1 MRSNVT
7 LVGCNGLNDQ
17 TGISTSQIN
26 EARINRKIIQ
36 NSGQVI
42 VFSRLHQTGGKS
54 SNFTVGSIDDVD
66 ILITDSFADLS
77 SLLNLK
83 KWYSSHPGTDLAF
96 SYIKQLGPYHDKSWC
111 EAFII
116 VP

>member
-42 VFSRLHQTGGKS
+42 VLADYTKLGKS

-66 ILITDSFADLS
+66 ILITDSFADPKLIAKFEKMVFKS
-77 SLLNLK
+77 SR
-83 KWYSSHPGTDLAF
+83 YRSSF
-96 SYIKQLGPYHDKSWC
+96 QLYKTTRPHHDKSW
-111 EAFII
+111 
-116 VP
+116 